1 MTEGK
6 LTLGQYFRL
15 EREKRGITLEAIEK
29 QTKISK
35 QTLQF
40 LEDDR
45 LDVLPPRAFL
55 RGFLQCIAKDFDMDG
70 EELIRQ
76 LDEALNDYDKA
87 KTHGH
92 FKDRSRKGKMIYL
105 IIIVVVAVTIAVGLS
120 LCIKRSADMGKQSVR
135 TQVIAH
141 EHDPRASHDRILI

>member
-15 EREKRGITLEAIEK
+15 EREKRGITLETIEK

-40 LEDDR
+40 MEDDR

-70 EELIRQ
+70 EELIRH
-76 LDEALNDYDKA
+76 LDEALTDYDKA
-87 KTHGH
+87 KTLGQQR
-92 FKDRSRKGKMIYL
+92 FRRRKDRIVYL
-105 IIIVVVAVTIAVGLS
+105 IIIVIIAAAIAVGLS
-120 LCIKRSADMGKQSVR
+120 LCIKRTAETGAQSDR
-135 TQVIAH
+135 EQVLAH
-141 EHDPRASHDRILI
+141 AGTLTASGMPA

>member
-15 EREKRGITLEAIEK
+15 EREKRGITLETIEK

-40 LEDDR
+40 MEDDR

-55 RGFLQCIAKDFDMDG
+55 RGFLQCIAKEFDMDG
-70 EELIRQ
+70 EELIRH
-76 LDEALNDYDKA
+76 LDEALTDYGKA
-87 KTHGH
+87 KTLGQERI
-92 FKDRSRKGKMIYL
+92 KRRKGRLIYL
-105 IIIVVVAVTIAVGLS
+105 IIIVIIVAAIAVGLS
-120 LCIKRSADMGKQSVR
+120 LCMKRTADTGTQSAQE
-135 TQVIAH
+135 QVIAQQQVN
-141 EHDPRASHDRILI
+141 RASRMFAS

>member
-40 LEDDR
+40 MEDDR

-55 RGFLQCIAKDFDMDG
+55 RGFLQ
-70 EELIRQ
+70 
-76 LDEALNDYDKA
+76 
-87 KTHGH
+87 
-92 FKDRSRKGKMIYL
+92 KGCQDL
-105 IIIVVVAVTIAVGLS
+105 HP
-120 LCIKRSADMGKQSVR
+120 GKLR
-135 TQVIAH
+135 
-141 EHDPRASHDRILI
+141 

>member
-6 LTLGQYFRL
+6 LTLGQYFKL
-15 EREKRGITLEAIEK
+15 EREKRGITLEIIEK

-87 KTHGH
+87 KTLGQQ
-92 FKDRSRKGKMIYL
+92 RIGRRKGRLIYF
-105 IIIVVVAVTIAVGLS
+105 IIIIIIAAVIAVGLS
-120 LCIKRSADMGKQSVR
+120 LCINRSADTGKQSSL
-135 TQVIAH
+135 QPLIAH
-141 EHDPRASHDRILI
+141 QHDPRASGMTIS

>member
-1 MTEGK
+1 MTEGR

-40 LEDDR
+40 MEDDR

-70 EELIRQ
+70 EELILH
-76 LDEALNDYDKA
+76 LDEALTDYDKV
-87 KTHGH
+87 KTLGQQR
-92 FKDRSRKGKMIYL
+92 FRRRKDRIVYL
-105 IIIVVVAVTIAVGLS
+105 IIIVIIAAAIAVGLS
-120 LCIKRSADMGKQSVR
+120 LCIKRTAEAGMQSAQE
-135 TQVIAH
+135 QAH
-141 EHDPRASHDRILI
+141 AHAGTLSASGMPI